1 MELKAAP
8 KLPLSNNLHLLSPEA
23 ATMRFPL
30 NVTLLLV
37 ELLFG
42 SLTAPVSAQSKKITP
57 SDKYEGSVA
66 DEDLVKLAPKDGL
79 ITSGNVFQELWKKWE
94 PAKKAPE
101 VDFKKNLLLVAT
113 TRGSKLNM
121 LPALS
126 ADGNLKVPVMAT
138 KDLKPGF
145 RYQIYVIPR
154 EGIVTINGK
163 PLPE

>member
-1 MELKAAP
+1 MRIT
-8 KLPLSNNLHLLSPEA
+8 LSLSLLMVA
-23 ATMRFPL
+23 F
-30 NVTLLLV
+30 
-37 ELLFG
+37 LFS
-42 SLTAPVSAQSKKITP
+42 SLTASVSAQGTKVTP
-57 SDKYEGSVA
+57 SAKYEGSVA
-66 DEDLVKLAPKDGL
+66 DEDLAKLAPKDGL
-79 ITSGNVFQELWKKWE
+79 IASEKALQELWKKWE
-94 PAKKAPE
+94 PEKKAPA
-101 VDFKKNLLLVAT
+101 VDFKKNLVLVAT

-154 EGIVTINGK
+154 EGITTINGK